1 MTDERLA
8 ELEALCIDASPG
20 PWEVETLSDNLV
32 IVSRDGGGNGEY
44 GIGHTD
50 CCDGAV
56 ITGTNG
62 PWQYRALPG
71 PFGKPPLMNYRFM
84 AMARTALPEALSEIR
99 RLRKAL
105 DGYRRPISIPFIT
118 PKSKPDVVEV
128 GRSSYSGVCSPEE
141 EPSKGGS

>member
-1 MTDERLA
+1 MA
-8 ELEALCIDASPG
+8 ELERQCQEADSEPFS
-20 PWEVETLSDNLV
+20 EDRD
-32 IVSRDGGGNGEY
+32 SRL
-44 GIGHTD
+44 
-50 CCDGAV
+50 
-56 ITGTNG
+56 
-62 PWQYRALPG
+62 Q
-71 PFGKPPLMNYRFM
+71 
-84 AMARTALPEALSEIR
+84 EALSEIR